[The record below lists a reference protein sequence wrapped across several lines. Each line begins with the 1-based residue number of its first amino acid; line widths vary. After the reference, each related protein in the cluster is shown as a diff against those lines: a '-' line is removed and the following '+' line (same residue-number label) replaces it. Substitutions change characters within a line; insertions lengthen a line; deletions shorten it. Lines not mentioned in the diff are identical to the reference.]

1 MNNKYQEEAIK
12 LSGSQKAG
20 EKSCGTCGAPC
31 AHCTQMDES
40 NKTDEHFNEVEES
53 STSELME
60 KGHTKKGNRF
70 EER

>member
-1 MNNKYQEEAIK
+1 MNNKYQEQAIK

-20 EKSCGTCGAPC
+20 EKSCGTCGAKCMAC
-31 AHCTQMDES
+31 ASKDES
-40 NKTDEHFNEVEES
+40 NNPDERFNEVETR

-60 KGHTKKGNRF
+60 KGAMKKGNRF